1 MPATLRQASLRR
13 TGSGARVFFHA
24 NHRPAISNERSVAF
38 DECGVTFRCKDYR
51 AKGHI
56 RYKTM
61 TRQAGEFMLRC
72 CARLLQ
78 VSTRSQKSDMSWQ
91 ERERSVVSAS
101 LISID
106 NDIPSMARRCI
117 RKYGPGRGHGCSL
130 TDQVL
135 NKLQQRQ
142 AALASSSAR
151 HQILIVFLVSKDMRG
166 DGASHALLMRFSCA
180 SHALLM
186 RIDRAPPPDA
196 ALCVPRART

>member
-1 MPATLRQASLRR
+1 
-13 TGSGARVFFHA
+13 
-24 NHRPAISNERSVAF
+24 
-38 DECGVTFRCKDYR
+38 VTFRCKDYR

-142 AALASSSAR
+142 AALASSSAH

-166 DGASHALLMRFSCA
+166 DGASHAI
-180 SHALLM
+180 LM

-196 ALCVPRART
+196 ALCVPRARTLPRIDVRFCACACRWILRAWYPKGTAR